1 MLRSHGEKL
10 AAMHLL
16 KSKDSFLRALMDST
30 NQEHLKGSYNSVL
43 QFNVVEVVDTQNQCF
58 STWGN
63 LHFWEIWNLK
73 KG

>member
-30 NQEHLKGSYNSVL
+30 NQEHLKSSYNSVL
-43 QFNVVEVVDTQNQCF
+43 QFIVLSRGMIPKT
-58 STWGN
+58 STSQPGVIYI
-63 LHFWEIWNLK
+63 FGKFGI
-73 KG
+73 